1 MNTLNS
7 ILIAGISFVGS
18 SREDNLRSSTSKLK
32 ELFPEKTILNEILY
46 KWQVNPH
53 HYNLFFLSKRLISQW
68 YLERNWHS
76 QNGSHLIIVKSFIYL
91 IYRMLVQLLVRRKN
105 LIQNVN
111 SNNMLTHKHYQI
123 WNYFLNSDDKYLIV
137 LEDDVIIHSD
147 GDSIA
152 YMEKILRRVEIEN
165 NKAIY
170 IDLAGGLSIDQMK
183 IKKQVNKQTVPLM
196 ELNIFASRTT
206 CAYMINRDAASFFL
220 NNLNGKTNQLDLYPI
235 DWLVNLLGIKMK
247 KNKVNFLCIHT
258 QPPIFIHGSV
268 DKKFPSSIPR
278 G

>member
-1 MNTLNS
+1 MKLLNS

-46 KWQVNPH
+46 KWQVNPR
-53 HYNLFFLSKRLISQW
+53 HYKLFFLSKRLISQW
-68 YLERNWHS
+68 YLERIWHA
-76 QNGSHLIIVKSFIYL
+76 QNGSNLIIIKSFIYL
-91 IYRMLVQLLVRRKN
+91 VYRMLDQLLVGRKI

-170 IDLAGGLSIDQMK
+170 IDLAGGLTIDQMK

-206 CAYMINRDAASFFL
+206 CAYMINREAASFFL

-235 DWLVNLLGIKMK
+235 DWIVNLLGIKMK
-247 KNKVNFLCIHT
+247 KDKVNFLCIHT

>member
-1 MNTLNS
+1 M
-7 ILIAGISFVGS
+7 LIAGISFVGS

-46 KWQVNPH
+46 KWQVNPR
-53 HYNLFFLSKRLISQW
+53 HYKLPFLTKRLISQW
-68 YLERNWHS
+68 YLERIWHA
-76 QNGSHLIIVKSFIYL
+76 QNGSNLIIIKSFIYL
-91 IYRMLVQLLVRRKN
+91 VYRMLVQLLIRKKQI
-105 LIQNVN
+105 IQNVN
-111 SNNMLTHKHYQI
+111 ANNMLAHKHFQI

-170 IDLAGGLSIDQMK
+170 IDLAGGLTIDQMK

-206 CAYMINRDAASFFL
+206 CAYMINREAASFFL

-235 DWLVNLLGIKMK
+235 DWIVNLLGIKMK
-247 KNKVNFLCIHT
+247 KDKVNFLCIHT